1 MSSAFLADVERY
13 RRSDRS
19 KGCIETVRAVVRNYG
34 LHALIAYRL
43 GRLLVDPRRAWHLWL
58 FWPIAWPAYFIR
70 SSYVRLLYDIRL
82 ALSADIGL
90 GLHISHFGGI
100 SVRECRLGKHCSI
113 AQQVQISSEDGKN
126 GPDIGDRVWIG
137 AHCKVE
143 GHFRIG
149 SESTLSA

>member
-1 MSSAFLADVERY
+1 V
-13 RRSDRS
+13 
-19 KGCIETVRAVVRNYG
+19 
-34 LHALIAYRL
+34 
-43 GRLLVDPRRAWHLWL
+43 
-58 FWPIAWPAYFIR
+58 
-70 SSYVRLLYDIRL
+70 YDIRL
-82 ALSADIGL
+82 ALSADIGP

-149 SESTLSA
+149 SESTLSAGAVIRRDIPEKSLCLGAPARIVIPGYDNRHLL